1 MIIFNLKFK
10 ILKPVFIILF
20 VVSVIPVPA
29 FSKQEVSGGKV
40 DKRQGDVVFQ
50 NSLINALL
58 EGLYDDEI
66 TIDQLRQYGTLGL
79 GTFNRLDGEM
89 VVIDGE
95 FYKIKAVKGLA
106 YPVSGSEKTPFSV
119 ITNFKTDFS
128 TVLKN
133 KTTLEQLQTYLT
145 RLLPSK
151 NIIYAFR
158 IEGHFS
164 SVKTRS
170 VPPQTKPYP
179 RLVEVAKNQPVFEF
193 KNISGYLVGFWFPA
207 YMKDINVPGYHFHFL
222 SKDKKRGGH
231 LLACRILTAK
241 IDIDQ
246 LYGFKI
252 ILPKTKEFLEM
263 NLESKASELETV
275 EGK

>member
-1 MIIFNLKFK
+1 MA
-10 ILKPVFIILF
+10 
-20 VVSVIPVPA
+20 VPA
-29 FSKQEVSGGKV
+29 CSKQEINGDKA
-40 DKRQGDVVFQ
+40 DKRQGDIVFQ
-50 NSLINALL
+50 NSLINALM
-58 EGLYDDEI
+58 EGLYDDDI

-89 VVIDGE
+89 VAIDSE
-95 FYKIKAVKGLA
+95 FYRIKATKGLA
-106 YPVSGSEKTPFSV
+106 YPVSGSEKTLP
-119 ITNFKTDFS
+119 
-128 TVLKN
+128 N
-133 KTTLEQLQTYLT
+133 KVDLEQLQAYLD

-158 IEGHFS
+158 IEGNFGS
-164 SVKTRS
+164 IETRS
-170 VPPQTKPYP
+170 VPPQKRPYP

-193 KNISGYLVGFWFPA
+193 KNINGYLVGFWFPA

-231 LLACRILTAK
+231 LLGCQILTAK

-252 ILPKTKEFLEM
+252 ILPKGKEFLEM
-263 NLESKASELETV
+263 NLEGKASELEAV
-275 EGK
+275 ER